1 LNIFS
6 GIWPS
11 IQASDKAELLKTL
24 TEMAEDNVELDF
36 TEVFMISMRDSDEWV
51 RESAVRGLWECEDR
65 SLIRPLARMLSTD
78 VSYGARAAAAMALKR
93 FAERAKY
100 GKLINRDVSKVRE
113 ALMGAIVR
121 TGENSEVI
129 RRSLESVGF
138 FEGDDVDDAIA
149 SAYSDSDP
157 LLRQSALYAMG
168 GSNHIGW
175 ISTLTEA
182 IHDSDAAVRYE
193 AAGALGRLGEESSES
208 HLIPLLKDDDVQ
220 VQIAAATAL
229 GSVGGQLGKSALL
242 ACLDTGEASLEQ
254 AVRSALAE
262 LEFEDDPLGIRF
274 ER

>member
-1 LNIFS
+1 
-6 GIWPS
+6 
-11 IQASDKAELLKTL
+11 
-24 TEMAEDNVELDF
+24 
-36 TEVFMISMRDSDEWV
+36 
-51 RESAVRGLWECEDR
+51 
-65 SLIRPLARMLSTD
+65 
-78 VSYGARAAAAMALKR
+78 
-93 FAERAKY
+93 
-100 GKLINRDVSKVRE
+100 
-113 ALMGAIVR
+113 
-121 TGENSEVI
+121 
-129 RRSLESVGF
+129 
-138 FEGDDVDDAIA
+138 
-149 SAYSDSDP
+149 
-157 LLRQSALYAMG
+157 MG